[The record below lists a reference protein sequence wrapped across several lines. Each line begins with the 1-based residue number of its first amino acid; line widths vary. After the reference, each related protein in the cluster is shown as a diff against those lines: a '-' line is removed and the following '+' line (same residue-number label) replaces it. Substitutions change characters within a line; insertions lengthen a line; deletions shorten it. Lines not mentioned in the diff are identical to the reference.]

1 MFSHDRTKL
10 DLAEALKTVMRTKAF
25 DKISVSD
32 IISECGISRRTFYYH
47 FQDKQDL
54 LCWYFDY
61 DVCKEL
67 GASDIIIDK
76 DGNRKLFVNA
86 LLYYMYERREFYAN
100 ALASTAQNGLR
111 SHLFEYI
118 YRYRRQQILNL
129 LDGRY
134 MDPFGMKFL
143 AEYFTHAI
151 VGIIL
156 NWANDGMNYPPDR
169 FDRGYKN
176 VTTICLEKMVDVY
189 AE

>member
-1 MFSHDRTKL
+1 
-10 DLAEALKTVMRTKAF
+10 
-25 DKISVSD
+25 
-32 IISECGISRRTFYYH
+32 
-47 FQDKQDL
+47 
-54 LCWYFDY
+54 
-61 DVCKEL
+61 
-67 GASDIIIDK
+67 
-76 DGNRKLFVNA
+76 
-86 LLYYMYERREFYAN
+86 
-100 ALASTAQNGLR
+100 
-111 SHLFEYI
+111 
-118 YRYRRQQILNL
+118 
-129 LDGRY
+129 